1 MVVIKKT
8 INNKC
13 WIKCG
18 EKDTLIH
25 LLLKPDDVTMENSM
39 EIAQKIKNYH
49 MTQLFYP
56 RYLSGKYENTNLKKY
71 MHPLVFIAALFTIAK
86 IWK

>member
-39 EIAQKIKNYH
+39 EIAQKIKNRANH
-49 MTQLFYP
+49 VVQRF
-56 RYLSGKYENTNLKKY
+56 LSW
-71 MHPLVFIAALFTIAK
+71 VFI
-86 IWK
+86 

>member
-49 MTQLFYP
+49 MT
-56 RYLSGKYENTNLKKY
+56 
-71 MHPLVFIAALFTIAK
+71 
-86 IWK
+86 

>member
-18 EKDTLIH
+18 EKGTLIQ
-25 LLLKPDDVTMENSM
+25 LLLKTDDVTMENSM

-49 MTQLFYP
+49 KT
-56 RYLSGKYENTNLKKY
+56 
-71 MHPLVFIAALFTIAK
+71 
-86 IWK
+86 

>member
-18 EKDTLIH
+18 EKDTFIH

-39 EIAQKIKNYH
+39 EIAQKIKNRAT
-49 MTQLFYP
+49 MQASDSSP
-56 RYLSGKYENTNLKKY
+56 GYLSEDTNLGRC
-71 MHPLVFIAALFTIAK
+71 MHP
-86 IWK
+86 